1 MPVGAF
7 FANLGLNL
15 ITSNLQNQKA
25 NRARNLAIKNAK
37 YQSPEELA
45 YLEKAQRRSMYGMDN
60 LSQIKSQAIQP
71 IVAMADRTRTQQSG
85 NIIKQG
91 LENSII
97 ATEVRSRL
105 DAKTQGQIAETARKI
120 ALMNEEY
127 KIGQEKVVDD
137 YNLRRAD
144 RIRRIT
150 GQADSNLIMNTTN
163 PMESFFAT
171 LQKFNM
177 EDLKQLFNQDSWG
190 RVK

>member
-144 RIRRIT
+144 RIRSIT
-150 GQADSNLIMNTTN
+150 
-163 PMESFFAT
+163 
-171 LQKFNM
+171 
-177 EDLKQLFNQDSWG
+177 
-190 RVK
+190 